1 MNRGVRK
8 ELALLTGLASA
19 GCLLMRK
26 KKWAR
31 ALALG
36 AAALHFFPSL
46 SYSLRNRAV
55 VITGSSRGLG
65 LALAE
70 EFLRHGAR
78 VALLARDA
86 DELDR
91 AQELLQQRVPGQIF
105 TLSCDVTEPG
115 EVRRAFEQIEG
126 FFGRIDVLVNNAG
139 SILIGP
145 LESMERA
152 DFDALLDLQVHAIFE
167 TTQAVLPG
175 FRHAGGGRVVNIC
188 SNRRQDRRAAHEHL
202 LRGQVRAPPAFPPS
216 WRRNW
221 RGRTSSSPPVF
232 PGMMRVGS
240 QMQAVFK
247 GDHEKE
253 YAWFALGDMIPGA
266 SVSAGYAAQKIV
278 AAVQAGDAQV
288 IFPTT
293 AKLAA
298 LGAAMFPELHALALR
313 TAARF
318 FPQGQSSQRAHR
330 RGGKAASGS
339 RTSPGTRSSVPRP
352 RRRRKKATSAP
363 APTPASISGFS
374 ARHGTNAAVKYPS
387 LQIRHPELVEGSD
400 SCGRTNGGEHS
411 PLAEGRNV
419 GSNGKKYVS
428 DPSTSSG

>member
-31 ALALG
+31 ALALR

-105 TLSCDVTEPG
+105 TLSCDVTKPE

-175 FRHAGGGRVVNIC
+175 FR
-188 SNRRQDRRAAHEHL
+188 
-202 LRGQVRAPPAFPPS
+202 
-216 WRRNW
+216 
-221 RGRTSSSPPVF
+221 
-232 PGMMRVGS
+232 
-240 QMQAVFK
+240 QA
-247 GDHEKE
+247 
-253 YAWFALGDMIPGA
+253 
-266 SVSAGYAAQKIV
+266 
-278 AAVQAGDAQV
+278 
-288 IFPTT
+288 
-293 AKLAA
+293 
-298 LGAAMFPELHALALR
+298 
-313 TAARF
+313 
-318 FPQGQSSQRAHR
+318 
-330 RGGKAASGS
+330 
-339 RTSPGTRSSVPRP
+339 
-352 RRRRKKATSAP
+352 
-363 APTPASISGFS
+363 
-374 ARHGTNAAVKYPS
+374 
-387 LQIRHPELVEGSD
+387 
-400 SCGRTNGGEHS
+400 
-411 PLAEGRNV
+411 
-419 GSNGKKYVS
+419 
-428 DPSTSSG
+428 

>member
-19 GCLLMRK
+19 GCLLLRK

-105 TLSCDVTEPG
+105 TLSCDVTKPE

-175 FRHAGGGRVVNIC
+175 FRQAGGGRVVNIC
-188 SNRRQDRRAAHEHL
+188 SIGGKIALPHMSTYCAAKFALAGLSSVMAAELARQN
-202 LRGQVRAPPAFPPS
+202 VVV
-216 WRRNW
+216 
-221 RGRTSSSPPVF
+221 TTVF

-266 SVSAGYAAQKIV
+266 SVSAEYAAGKIV
-278 AAVQAGDAQV
+278 AAVRAGDAQV

-298 LGAAMFPELHALALR
+298 ISAAVFPELHALALR

-318 FPQGQSSQRAHR
+318 FPQGQSSQRRTGAESSQWLEDQPWYSLFR
-330 RGGKAASGS
+330 PAAEAAQEKSNQ
-339 RTSPGTRSSVPRP
+339 RAR
-352 RRRRKKATSAP
+352 ADA
-363 APTPASISGFS
+363 GFNL
-374 ARHGTNAAVKYPS
+374 G
-387 LQIRHPELVEGSD
+387 L
-400 SCGRTNGGEHS
+400 
-411 PLAEGRNV
+411 
-419 GSNGKKYVS
+419 
-428 DPSTSSG
+428 